1 MYFIVNK
8 TNRSVVIQDLN
19 VVLQSK
25 IGIDLEKIC
34 SKNKI
39 LSSSDLKTLIHQG
52 VLEVRGSVK
61 PKEPHP
67 AERQTD
73 NPDLKS
79 IKDDMKELKKAIS
92 GIGNNPDLTSV
103 LQQLT
108 SLLQS
113 QKLSVIYGSKSEI
126 GSENKSNRSPDNDI
140 NEDILN
146 SIHAKAVKNMTKDL
160 EANISYTEENIK
172 DSPSERA
179 KELDG
184 LL

>member
-25 IGIDLEKIC
+25 IGIDLEKLC

-52 VLEVRGSVK
+52 ILEVRGSVK
-61 PKEPHP
+61 PKEPP
-67 AERQTD
+67 PVERQSD

-92 GIGNNPDLTSV
+92 GMGNNPDLTSV

-108 SLLQS
+108 SLLQN
-113 QKLSVIYGSKSEI
+113 QKPSIIYESKSEI
-126 GSENKSNRSPDNDI
+126 RSESRSNRPSDNID
-140 NEDILN
+140 EDILN